1 MDRFTYV
8 RNIFF
13 VVGLIFAGTLL
24 NIQVFDDNY
33 RQTADNNI
41 IRKITRYPLRGMIYD
56 RNGELIVRNRPV
68 FDLMFSSRELKIN
81 DTTAF
86 CDFFNIEREYLRER
100 IEAAK
105 KRRGQPVALV
115 RQLSTKEFALLEDR
129 LNDFNGIFVEQRNL
143 RDYPQNSMA
152 NIVGYVKEVDK
163 AFLESQQGAYYK
175 QGDLIGKSG
184 LEKAYEENLKGQK
197 GASFVMTNVRGIQKG
212 RFQNGSFDTLPKMG
226 ENLYTGID
234 LTLQKYGEKLMNNK
248 KGAIVAIEPATGQV
262 LTMVS
267 APSYDPNKITGEGKQ
282 ASENFVSLLRD
293 PTKPLF
299 NRTIQ
304 AAYPP
309 GSTFK
314 TVMALTGLQAG
325 SLDSATTY
333 FSCDQSLV
341 GCHGHTSPLN
351 VYGSIQHS
359 CNPFYFKALR
369 RIILTGKGENEE
381 EDTRIGMNQW
391 HKQLTEFGLGT
402 KTGIDL
408 PYEQTGL
415 LPSPAYYDKNYYT
428 KDWRL
433 SNVYSIGIGQGEVLL
448 TPLQLA
454 NQAATIANRGW
465 YMTPH
470 LVNQI
475 GDSTVIYP
483 KNTVNVDEVYFDYI
497 ARAMS
502 QIYTA
507 RLAKHPEITI
517 CGKTGTAQNPHGE
530 DHSVFMAFAPLEN
543 PKIAIAVYV
552 ENAGFGGTWAAPI
565 ASLLIE
571 KYINGDIDD
580 RRVWLENYVLA
591 KSFMGVQ

>member
-1 MDRFTYV
+1 MERFAYI

-13 VVGLIFAGTLL
+13 VVGIIFAGKLL
-24 NIQVFDDNY
+24 HIQIFDDNY
-33 RQTADNNI
+33 RQTADSNI

-56 RNGELIVRNRPV
+56 RNGELIVRNKPV
-68 FDLMFSSRELKIN
+68 FDLMFSSRELRIK

-86 CDFFNIEREYLRER
+86 CQFFDIDRPFLRER
-100 IEAAK
+100 IAK
-105 KRRGQPVALV
+105 AKERRGQPVVLIS
-115 RQLSTKEFALLEDR
+115 QLTAQEFALLEDR
-129 LNDFNGIFVEQRNL
+129 LNEFPGIYVQERNL
-143 RDYPQNSMA
+143 RDYPQNSLA
-152 NIVGYVKEVDK
+152 NIVGYVKEVDR
-163 AFLESQQGAYYK
+163 AFLDSKEGSSYK

-184 LEKAYEENLKGQK
+184 LERAYEPFLKGRK
-197 GASFVMTNVRGIQKG
+197 GVSFVMTNVRGIQKG
-212 RFQNGSFDTLPKMG
+212 SFQNGNFDTLPEMG
-226 ENLYTGID
+226 AHLHTGID
-234 LTLQKYGEKLMNNK
+234 LDLQKYGEKLMQNK
-248 KGAIVAIEPATGQV
+248 KGAIVAIDPSTGQV
-262 LTMVS
+262 LAMVS
-267 APSYDPNKITGEGKQ
+267 APSYNPNSITGEGKK
-282 ASENFVSLLRD
+282 ASENFLELVRD
-293 PTKPLF
+293 PSKPLF

-314 TVMALTGLQAG
+314 TLMALTGLENG
-325 SLDSATTY
+325 SLDSTTTY

-341 GCHGHTSPLN
+341 GCHGHVSPLN

-369 RIILTGKGENEE
+369 KIILTGKGKTED
-381 EDTRIGMNQW
+381 EDTRIGMSNW
-391 HKQLTEFGLGT
+391 HEQLSQFALGQ

-408 PYEQTGL
+408 PYEQKGL
-415 LPSPAYYDKNYYT
+415 IPSPEYYDKNYYT

-465 YMTPH
+465 YYTPH
-470 LVNQI
+470 LVHQI
-475 GDSTVIYP
+475 GDSTLQYK
-483 KNTVNVDEVYFDYI
+483 KNEIDIDKAYFDYV

-530 DHSVFMAFAPLEN
+530 DHSVFMAFAPLKE
-543 PKIAIAVYV
+543 PKIAISVYV

-571 KYINGDIDD
+571 KYIKGSIDSK
-580 RRVWLENYVLA
+580 RVWLENYVLA
-591 KSFMGVQ
+591 GNFMEVQ

>member
-1 MDRFTYV
+1 LDRFAYI
-8 RNIFF
+8 RNVFF
-13 VVGLIFAGTLL
+13 LVGLVFAAKLL
-24 NIQVFDDNY
+24 HIQVFDDNY

-56 RNGELIVRNRPV
+56 RNGELIVRNKPV
-68 FDLMFSSRELKIN
+68 FDLMFSSRELKLN

-86 CDFFNIEREYLRER
+86 CNFFGIDKTYL
-100 IEAAK
+100 AK
-105 KRRGQPVALV
+105 KIEEARLRRGQPISLL
-115 RQLSTKEFALLEDR
+115 RQLTAEEFALLEDR
-129 LNDFNGIFVEQRNL
+129 LNDFPGIYVQERNL

-163 AFLESQQGAYYK
+163 DFLNTDQGKSYT

-184 LEKAYEENLKGQK
+184 LEKAYENHLKGQK
-197 GASFVMTNVRGIQKG
+197 GISFVMTNVRGIQKG
-212 RFQNGSFDTLPKMG
+212 KFQNGTFDTVPLMG
-226 ENLYTGID
+226 NNLHTGID
-234 LTLQKYGEKLMNNK
+234 LALQKYGEKLMQNK
-248 KGAIVAIEPATGQV
+248 KGAIVAIEPSTGQV
-262 LTMVS
+262 LAMIS
-267 APSYDPNKITGEGKQ
+267 APSYNPNDITGEGKQ

-293 PTKPLF
+293 PSKPLF

-314 TVMALTGLQAG
+314 TVMALTGLQSG
-325 SLDSATTY
+325 SLDSVSTI
-333 FSCDQSLV
+333 FSCDKSLV
-341 GCHGHTSPLN
+341 GCHGHPSPLN

-369 RIILTGKGENEE
+369 KIIITGESPDEDT
-381 EDTRIGMNQW
+381 DTRIGMNKW
-391 HKQLTEFGLGT
+391 HDQLSEFGLGK

-428 KDWRL
+428 KNWRL

-454 NQAATIANRGW
+454 NQAVTIANRGW
-465 YMTPH
+465 YYTPH
-470 LVNQI
+470 LVQQI
-475 GDSTVIYP
+475 GDSTMSYQ
-483 KNTVNVDEVYFDYI
+483 KNDVTIDKTYFDYI

-507 RLAKHPEITI
+507 RLGKHPEIVI

-530 DHSVFMAFAPLEN
+530 DHSVFMAFAPLKN
-543 PKIAIAVYV
+543 PQIAISVYV

-565 ASLLIE
+565 ASLMIE
-571 KYINGDIDD
+571 KFIKGDIDD
-580 RRVWLENYVLA
+580 NRVWIENYVLA
-591 KSFMGVQ
+591 GDFREVQ